1 MQNNNSPKYDEK
13 RLIFCSKALRFLKE
27 STSTYD
33 IFPSVY
39 ALFDLVKFI
48 TGNEVNILTRIIY
61 VLVAIAGIVNIVI
74 LFSNIRNPMLEPN
87 ESHR

>member
-1 MQNNNSPKYDEK
+1 MN
-13 RLIFCSKALRFLKE
+13 LIQKPCLILTIVGALNWGLVGLF
-27 STSTYD
+27 D
-33 IFPSVY
+33 
-39 ALFDLVKFI
+39 FDLVKFI

-61 VLVAIAGIVNIVI
+61 VLVAIAGIVNILI